1 MSSPSVIDLSRTDLS
16 RTDPARRRML
26 TAARFALHLITA
38 LLSAVTA
45 FRAITTGVPLL
56 PAMLAAAVFLAW
68 YATGA
73 AFARGRFSGW
83 WLGGLGILWLG
94 MLLLSAEF
102 VWLSFPLLLLAGH
115 VLRRLWSVAFALPV
129 LAAAILAPV
138 LHQAPI
144 TFAHIVGP
152 LLGGGFALAISLGY
166 DALLRDA
173 VERER
178 LIASLVHTQE
188 EMASLQEELVRT
200 QRDAGAAQ
208 ERTRLARDLHDT
220 IAQELSSM
228 VLMAR
233 SGDAE
238 RLPQIEAL
246 AQHALAD
253 LRRIVAAL
261 APAELEGAAL
271 SAAIARMLEALR
283 QDTGIA
289 TALSVDPGT
298 PPMTTSQEVVFLRV
312 AQSALA
318 NVRQHAAA
326 SRASVTFTADAGTV
340 TMTVRDD
347 GVGFLAEDAALPSTS
362 YGLSAMRSRLRE
374 FGGALE
380 VHSAPGEGT
389 TLIAALPSGR
399 GEGTR

>member
-1 MSSPSVIDLSRTDLS
+1 MSSPSAPEPPG
-16 RTDPARRRML
+16 TDPSRRRML
-26 TAARFALHLITA
+26 TIARFALHLITA

-56 PAMLAAAVFLAW
+56 PAMLAAGAFLAW
-68 YATGA
+68 YAAGA
-73 AFARGRFSGW
+73 AFARGRFTGW
-83 WLGGLGILWLG
+83 WLVGLTILWLG

-115 VLRRLWSVAFALPV
+115 VLRRWPSVAFALPV
-129 LAAAILAPV
+129 LAAAIIAPI
-138 LHQAPI
+138 LHQTSL
-144 TFAHIVGP
+144 TFAHIAGP

-178 LIASLVHTQE
+178 LIASLVRTQQ
-188 EMASLQEELVRT
+188 EMASLQEELART
-200 QRDAGAAQ
+200 QRDAGAAY

-233 SGDAE
+233 SGDAD
-238 RLPQIEAL
+238 RMPQVESL
-246 AQHALAD
+246 AQHALTD

-271 SAAIARMLEALR
+271 SAAIGRMLDALQ

-289 TALSVDPGT
+289 TDLSVVPGL
-298 PPMTTSQEVVFLRV
+298 PPLATSQEVVFLRV

-318 NVRQHAAA
+318 NVRQHADA
-326 SRASVTFTADAGTV
+326 SHVSVAFAADAGTV

-347 GVGFLAEDAALPSTS
+347 GVGFVADGAALPTTS

-380 VHSAPGEGT
+380 VRSGPGEGT

-399 GEGTR
+399 GGEAG